1 MTHQTMTR
9 QTIDCRSAPNE
20 VGCTLTISGGPEE
33 VLAAAVQHAVTVHG
47 HSDTPE
53 LREML
58 RGALVEA
65 PTVSAP
71 GAFLQLFEFTTDH
84 AGEEI
89 ADIQRRWAEA
99 IGDDAR
105 VRWSV
110 LGRDRAQT
118 GRYVAVV
125 EFPSH
130 DDAMVNSAH
139 PATATFATELSALCQ
154 TGPQF
159 HDLDV
164 YTADSY

>member
-1 MTHQTMTR
+1 MTPQTMTR
-9 QTIDCRSAPNE
+9 QIIDCRSAPND
-20 VGCTLTISGGPEE
+20 VGCTLAISGGPAE
-33 VLAAAVQHAVTVHG
+33 VLDAAVQHAVAVHG
-47 HSDTPE
+47 HADTPE

-58 RGALVEA
+58 RGALAEQ

-84 AGEEI
+84 PGE
-89 ADIQRRWAEA
+89 AVSAIQRRWADA
-99 IGDDAR
+99 IGDDVR
-105 VRWSV
+105 VRWSI
-110 LGRDRAQT
+110 LGRDRAQS

-125 EFPSH
+125 EFPSY

-139 PATATFATELSALCQ
+139 PATATFATELIALCRS
-154 TGPQF
+154 GPQF